1 MLEILPGH
9 LKVQRTLKRQIK
21 GRSLMVIINVLMFGE
36 HLHDI
41 VYFILNVQ
49 HVQHV
54 QREFNLN
61 SENYSI
67 LHFLVHVLPWIIM
80 TSIVVYIQSCYNDM

>member
-1 MLEILPGH
+1 
-9 LKVQRTLKRQIK
+9 
-21 GRSLMVIINVLMFGE
+21 MVIINVLMFGE

-49 HVQHV
+49 HVQ
-54 QREFNLN
+54 REFNFN
-61 SENYSI
+61 SENYSM

-80 TSIVVYIQSCYNDM
+80 TSTVVYIQSYYNYIYNHIT